1 MKIIVLS
8 LEASECQDTKLGE
21 TKLEM
26 EYEYG
31 RGNHQ
36 QNTMIIKD

>member
-1 MKIIVLS
+1 MKIIALS

-31 RGNHQ
+31 RGNQ